1 MPAIG
6 GRQDVRVRV
15 WVVEDVPVLLEDL
28 CFHLR
33 QAGYDV
39 AGFRDGPAMRRD
51 LAAGAPDIVVLDVG
65 LPGESGI
72 QVAEMLR
79 AAHPR
84 VGIVMLTGR
93 SMLQD
98 RLAGRGAGADE
109 YLCKPVQL
117 DELMLVLQNL
127 ARRMLPEA
135 PAAAWVLDVPAL
147 LLTSPQGVAVE
158 LTAAETHFVRALAGA
173 PSRHLP
179 RRQLVEAMGFV
190 WETYDERR
198 LEAIV
203 SRLRHKL
210 AAQIDLDR
218 NPLRS
223 RRGEGYA
230 FLEPL
235 RLG

>member
-1 MPAIG
+1 
-6 GRQDVRVRV
+6 
-15 WVVEDVPVLLEDL
+15 
-28 CFHLR
+28 
-33 QAGYDV
+33 
-39 AGFRDGPAMRRD
+39 
-51 LAAGAPDIVVLDVG
+51 
-65 LPGESGI
+65 
-72 QVAEMLR
+72 
-79 AAHPR
+79 
-84 VGIVMLTGR
+84 
-93 SMLQD
+93 
-98 RLAGRGAGADE
+98 
-109 YLCKPVQL
+109 
-117 DELMLVLQNL
+117 MLVLQNL

-179 RRQLVEAMGFV
+179 RRQL
-190 WETYDERR
+190 
-198 LEAIV
+198 
-203 SRLRHKL
+203 